1 MADKHGQGDDALEI
15 GSLGPH
21 PFQEWLEGQKVLH
34 GHTHPGMPRWL
45 HEFYATYRDENARR
59 FANDFALGT
68 VIVILWRMLAA
79 LQMTS
84 GYW

>member
-1 MADKHGQGDDALEI
+1 MGLVMRVCDKNAGRFANDLAMGTVI
-15 GSLGPH
+15 R
-21 PFQEWLEGQKVLH
+21 
-34 GHTHPGMPRWL
+34 T
-45 HEFYATYRDENARR
+45 RDENAGR

>member
-1 MADKHGQGDDALEI
+1 MGLVIRACDKNGGRFANDLAMGTVI
-15 GSLGPH
+15 
-21 PFQEWLEGQKVLH
+21 
-34 GHTHPGMPRWL
+34 RI
-45 HEFYATYRDENARR
+45 RDENAGR

-84 GYW
+84 GYGGMIASMTTMTKQSLGTL